1 MPKRN
6 QGKRR
11 APREVSEPKETPK
24 RKQGEIRVAIK
35 TKTPPTKI
43 STGEQK
49 RRRPDGSDGGAHHEA
64 SREEYPGD
72 DAANGKSKRMRSRS
86 PEVVRRKYDIPE
98 ELGSGKPCIRKAPPP
113 KEPPAKRHLF
123 TDYVFR
129 GKPSQSD
136 YGPGFTVH
144 NERDN
149 RFYPTRDCH
158 FMAEEATK
166 AWTCRHTRYYGS
178 SDYWVCA
185 GCSTTYKPDKQICGK
200 CSTARNVWRK
210 NDWICPSEKC
220 DNHNF
225 EDLTGLSL

>member
-1 MPKRN
+1 MDRIYKEVHRWINFKWADDPEPAGPKAMPKRN

-86 PEVVRRKYDIPE
+86 PEVLLKTQNPLGL
-98 ELGSGKPCIRKAPPP
+98 LGSSRYNSFSW
-113 KEPPAKRHLF
+113 R
-123 TDYVFR
+123 R
-129 GKPSQSD
+129 
-136 YGPGFTVH
+136 
-144 NERDN
+144 R
-149 RFYPTRDCH
+149 R
-158 FMAEEATK
+158 
-166 AWTCRHTRYYGS
+166 AW
-178 SDYWVCA
+178 
-185 GCSTTYKPDKQICGK
+185 
-200 CSTARNVWRK
+200 
-210 NDWICPSEKC
+210 
-220 DNHNF
+220 
-225 EDLTGLSL
+225 L